1 MSKSQNDLAVL
12 VVDDETFIRDLVD
25 RLLRSLGFSNI
36 TQARDGRGAIEKLR
50 SGPADLI
57 ISDINMAPMNGLELV
72 QAVRSGGAETPRN
85 TPIML
90 LTGVAESEAVGFAF
104 ALDVDAFLTKPL
116 ERGKFEA
123 ILERT
128 LATPLEEKS
137 IAEYQ
142 AVALPSEFRLAG
154 PDLPALQQVLE
165 LSDSEPETAPVRLL
179 LKDVK
184 PGCRLAGDLL
194 SAQGTLFL
202 ASGDL
207 LTERVIAKLHDLE
220 SVCRID
226 ELWVTDGG
234 QT

>member
-12 VVDDETFIRDLVD
+12 VVDDEKFIRDLVD
-25 RLLRSLGFSNI
+25 RLLRTLGFWDI
-36 TQARDGRGAIEKLR
+36 TQAGDGSGAIEKLR
-50 SGPADLI
+50 SRPADLI
-57 ISDINMAPMNGLELV
+57 ISDINMAPMNGLELI
-72 QAVRSGGAETPRN
+72 QAVRTGEAATPRN

-104 ALDVDAFLTKPL
+104 ALDVDAFLAKPL
-116 ERGKFEA
+116 ERGKFEE

-128 LATPLEEKS
+128 LAARLEEKS

-165 LSDSEPETAPVRLL
+165 LSDSESETAPIRLS

-207 LTERVIAKLHDLE
+207 LTDRVIAKLRDLE

-226 ELWVTDGG
+226 ELWVIERA